1 MKKRTK
7 LSILGIS
14 VLAGALLL
22 SGCTKS
28 FCSSDDRAH
37 ILYALDYGVTDYYSA
52 DDPNLPEGA
61 LKVFDF
67 NPNLYYVVKTPTDAS
82 SGIEIGRAHV

>member
-7 LSILGIS
+7 LSVFGIS

-28 FCSSDDRAH
+28 FCSDDDKAH
-37 ILYALDYGVTDYYSA
+37 ILYALDFGITVYYAA
-52 DDPNLPEGA
+52 DDPN
-61 LKVFDF
+61 
-67 NPNLYYVVKTPTDAS
+67 
-82 SGIEIGRAHV
+82 